1 MKSSLI
7 RYKRAGLACVALGV
21 IAISQQSLA
30 AGTASGTSIANTAT
44 VNYQVSGVAQPLI
57 QSSPT
62 GNSTSSGTPT
72 TFVVDNKINLTV
84 SRVDG
89 TAVNV
94 TPSGTNFVTTFK
106 LTNTG
111 NTAQGYQLAPTNEAT
126 STANPFG
133 GAADAFDMS
142 NVRRFV
148 STAACS
154 VASAT
159 PTYASATD
167 TATLVN
173 TLAPD
178 ACVYVFIVSDAPSTA
193 TNGQVSVVTLTAT
206 TAVAGTSAA
215 TLATQ
220 TAGADTAGTVDVVFA
235 DTGRDAIESASDAYI
250 VASAA
255 LSVAK
260 TSTVISD
267 PFNLAV
273 NPKAIPGAV
282 IEYGI
287 TLTNTGSSNA
297 TVVTITDQLP
307 AAGVVYTTG
316 TYNSGASDV
325 RITVGATNTFCVAE
339 SGSDTNSDGCFRT
352 AGGILTV
359 GSPALTQVA
368 TGGAAAAVTVRFRMT
383 IQ

>member
-1 MKSSLI
+1 MKSSLKHI
-7 RYKRAGLACVALGV
+7 KRVGLACVAFGA
-21 IAISQQSLA
+21 IAISQQA
-30 AGTASGTSIANTAT
+30 YAVGTDAGTSISNLAT

-62 GNSTSSGTPT
+62 GNSTSTGTAT
-72 TFVVDNKINLTV
+72 TFVVDNKINLTLT
-84 SRVDG
+84 RVDG
-89 TAVNV
+89 AAINA

-111 NTAQGYQLAPTNEAT
+111 NNSQGYQLAPSNLAT
-126 STANPFG
+126 GTVNPFG
-133 GAADAFDMS
+133 AGADAFDMT

-148 STAACS
+148 STAVCS
-154 VASAT
+154 GASAT

-167 TATLVN
+167 TATFVN
-173 TLAPD
+173 TLAED
-178 ACVYVFIVSDAPSTA
+178 ACVYVFIVADVPGTA
-193 TNGQVSVVTLTAT
+193 TNSQLSAVRLTAT

-215 TLATQ
+215 TLVVQ
-220 TAGADTAGTVDVVFA
+220 TAAADTAGTVDVVFA
-235 DTGRDAIESASDAYI
+235 DTGRDAIEVADDAYVI
-250 VASAA
+250 ASAA

-297 TVVTITDQLP
+297 TVVTITDTLP
-307 AAGVVYTTG
+307 TTGMTYTTG
-316 TYNSGASDV
+316 TYNAGAADV

-339 SGSDTNSDGCFRT
+339 SGSDTNADGCFRT
-352 AGGILTV
+352 AGGVLTV
-359 GSPALTQVA
+359 GAPALTQVA
-368 TGGAAAAVTVRFRMT
+368 TGGAANAVTVRFRMT